1 MTKRPI
7 AMALTKESKRVAVLW
22 ISSDGTR
29 SLTVTEDGQ
38 TALTATLDLR
48 IVDPVPRVNETER
61 EDQER
66 REAVSR
72 LSKK

>member
-7 AMALTKESKRVAVLW
+7 AMALTKESKRVAVIW
-22 ISSDGTR
+22 ISSDGAR